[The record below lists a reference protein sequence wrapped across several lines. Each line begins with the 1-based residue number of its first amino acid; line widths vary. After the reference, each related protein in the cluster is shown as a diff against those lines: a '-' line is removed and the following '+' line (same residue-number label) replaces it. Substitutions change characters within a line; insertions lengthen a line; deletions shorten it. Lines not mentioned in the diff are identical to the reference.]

1 MACLLAIHSIDQGR
15 LSLANQFYLPLAI
28 PFNLASQMIAV
39 NGIYNAYIKP
49 FYVGN
54 DNTILRQV
62 RPKWP
67 FVSWVS
73 VSAHLFQVTDCF
85 GDVLLFLKSRLP
97 KVNSLCWGRQG
108 LAVIKMASIVLL
120 VKVIL

>member
-1 MACLLAIHSIDQGR
+1 MACLLAIHSRDQGR
-15 LSLANQFYLPLAI
+15 LSLANQFYLPVAI
-28 PFNLASQMIAV
+28 PFNIAPQIIAV

-85 GDVLLFLKSRLP
+85 GDVLLFLKSGLP
-97 KVNSLCWGRQG
+97 MGNSPFWRRQK
-108 LAVIKMASIVLL
+108 LAVIKMAAIVVM